1 MFLYTLSSWQDSK
14 ITFSYFRL
22 CCSFTLWTCHTDL
35 WGPALVDLVNGFK
48 YYVAFVD
55 HFTRFTLLYLLAN
68 KSEVHAKFVQF
79 RAMVETQFNTK
90 IKILKLDWGGG
101 EYPSK
106 SFESLLANHGI
117 IHQISYPY
125 TPQQNGLVERKHKHL
140 IETTITLLS

>member
-1 MFLYTLSSWQDSK
+1 MGPVPIDS
-14 ITFSYFRL
+14 
-22 CCSFTLWTCHTDL
+22 
-35 WGPALVDLVNGFK
+35 VNGFK

-55 HFTRFTLLYLLAN
+55 HFTRFTWLYLLAN

-101 EYPSK
+101 GEYPSK

-117 IHQISYPY
+117 VHQISCPY
-125 TPQQNGLVERKHKHL
+125 TPQHNGLVERKHRHL
-140 IETTITLLS
+140 IETTITILS